1 MFYYERAVAHRHTGR
16 WRVIT
21 DRDRSDALR
30 AEDTRN
36 DQKAPEAGTKHGK
49 TFLLS
54 LQKELTGRHLDL
66 DSGLQLEGDTLLL
79 FEVPQV
85 VAFGYGSP
93 GKLLHHPASQAWE
106 DVGPGQGP
114 RGQ

>member
-1 MFYYERAVAHRHTGR
+1 MGGPTEGLVSYYERAVAHRHTGR

-36 DQKAPEAGTKHGK
+36 DQKAPEAGTENGK

-54 LQKELTGRHLDL
+54 LQKELTGQHLDL
-66 DSGLQLEGDTLLL
+66 DFWPPVRRGYIS
-79 FEVPQV
+79 V
-85 VAFGYGSP
+85 V
-93 GKLLHHPASQAWE
+93 
-106 DVGPGQGP
+106 
-114 RGQ
+114 